1 MSLGL
6 PDWPEVGYVVIA
18 TVKKVESYGAYVVL
32 DEFGGKEGLLH
43 ISEISS
49 RWVRNIRN
57 HVRQGQKTV
66 LQVLRTDQ
74 AKGQVDLSL
83 RRVSKDDKRKKLEE
97 WKKARKAETLLA
109 QAATA
114 LNMELNE
121 LYETEGEK
129 IVEEYGSLYEGM
141 EAASKVG
148 VEALTKTGV
157 SAKAAEILSEIS
169 KDKIIIK
176 GVTIQGVIEMTS
188 LTNEGVEDIRMAFID
203 ADDVANKHEASI
215 KITTKGAPKYNIEL
229 TAEDYKKA
237 ELAMDKTIGYIQD
250 TWDKVDGAFTYT
262 RE

>member
-6 PDWPEVGYVVIA
+6 PEWPEVGYVVIA
-18 TVKKVESYGAYVVL
+18 TVKRVESYGAYVAL

-66 LQVLRTDQ
+66 LQVLRTDP

-109 QAATA
+109 QAATT

-121 LYETEGEK
+121 LYEAEGEK

-148 VEALTKTGV
+148 IEALTKIGV
-157 SAKAAEILSEIS
+157 SAKAADVLSEIS

-176 GVTIQGVIEMTS
+176 GVTIQGIIEMTS
-188 LTNEGVEDIRMAFID
+188 LTNEGVEDIRMTFID
-203 ADDVANKHEASI
+203 ADNVANNNEASI
-215 KITTKGAPKYNIEL
+215 KITTKGAPKYRIEL

-237 ELAMDKTIGYIQD
+237 EFAMDKTVNFIQD
-250 TWDKVDGAFTYT
+250 TWNNIDGTFTYT